1 MPICIAKVRPE
12 PQRAANETVTASL
25 AGCKADAAF
34 GNMRHKLLA
43 CPVVASGNRDPLL
56 PPACSRARWALGDDN
71 IVRVVGIWRQPDNGV
86 SIACATR
93 KSPFRCS
100 PKSAASMARTAVS
113 PGRSAASWWR
123 EWPPPQVEAWLHAGS
138 NSRPKAAQP
147 RGLPIRR
154 SVRKEAVAVRGE

>member
-71 IVRVVGIWRQPDNGV
+71 RARRRHMAATGQWRFDRLRDKE
-86 SIACATR
+86 IAD
-93 KSPFRCS
+93 
-100 PKSAASMARTAVS
+100 SMLAEIGGKHGADS
-113 PGRSAASWWR
+113 
-123 EWPPPQVEAWLHAGS
+123 
-138 NSRPKAAQP
+138 
-147 RGLPIRR
+147 GL
-154 SVRKEAVAVRGE
+154 KVRGFLVARMAGASS